1 MSTDRTDPVVRETR
15 SERPDAHPDR
25 TDRAP
30 PDPGASHADM
40 LAALDRVSRRLD
52 RVEADLERVG
62 SLLPSMLGSDSEV
75 ASDRLELSAHAGLPE
90 RVDVDDE
97 DEASGG
103 RRSLVPWLVVLVALG
118 LFGGGAWWVFSQP
131 GGSGRSSP
139 PVEETDLA
147 GVPGGQEQPV
157 AAAPV
162 EEPAAPLEEP
172 PPTASPTPDHV
183 AVADG
188 PVAGTLDEEAVPEVA
203 PEPPTPNYAALPDD
217 APQELRDLAAA
228 AEAGDGMAQ
237 HDLASWYAL
246 NASPPDLPRAA
257 YWYEQASDNGVVNAT
272 YNLGVLLQRGDG
284 LMRDMPRAL
293 ALFHEAAAANHS
305 HAQNA
310 LGLAYLNGQGVQRDP
325 VEAATWFST
334 AYANGN
340 ARGAYYLGRI
350 FEMGVDGA
358 PDLASAAAWFRV
370 AAVAGEPQALD
381 ALERLGVPLEPEPT
395 AVPVGP
401 VAAVPVDAAPSDGAE
416 DAAAASSVNLADEQ
430 TAVAEDTAAEDT
442 VAEDTAAE
450 DTVAEDGIAEPA
462 AAAPGEAAEDE
473 VDVATG
479 EDVAEETAPAD
490 AAADEDADADLSR
503 DEIRD
508 IQQLLTD
515 LNYDPGPVDGLMGS
529 RTEAAI
535 AEFQTAR
542 GLPETG
548 EPSLRLLDALRAAN
562 P

>member
-15 SERPDAHPDR
+15 PERPDAHPGRADR
-25 TDRAP
+25 TP

-52 RVEADLERVG
+52 RVEADLQRVG
-62 SLLPSMLGSDSEV
+62 SLLPSMLGSDSEL
-75 ASDRLELSAHAGLPE
+75 ASNRPELSVHAGLPE
-90 RVDVDDE
+90 RVAADDE
-97 DEASGG
+97 DADEDADEDSGG
-103 RRSLVPWLVVLVALG
+103 RRSLVPWLVVVVALG
-118 LFGGGAWWVFSQP
+118 LFSGGAWWVFSQP
-131 GGSGRSSP
+131 GGSGRLSA
-139 PVEETDLA
+139 PVEDTDLA
-147 GVPGGQEQPV
+147 DAPGGQEQPV

-162 EEPAAPLEEP
+162 DEPAAPLDGP
-172 PPTASPTPDHV
+172 PPAASPTPDHV

-188 PVAGTLDEEAVPEVA
+188 PVAGTLPEDAVPEVA

-217 APQELRDLAAA
+217 VSQEVRDLAAA

-246 NASPPDLPRAA
+246 NADPPDLPRAA

-293 ALFHEAAAANHS
+293 ALFRQAAAANHS

-401 VAAVPVDAAPSDGAE
+401 VAAVPVDAAPGDGAE

-430 TAVAEDTAAEDT
+430 TTVAEET
-442 VAEDTAAE
+442 VAEDAA
-450 DTVAEDGIAEPA
+450 AEPA
-462 AAAPGEAAEDE
+462 AEEAATEEIAAEDE
-473 VDVATG
+473 VAAD
-479 EDVAEETAPAD
+479 ETAAEAPAAED
-490 AAADEDADADLSR
+490 TATAGAAADENADDDLSR

-508 IQQLLTD
+508 IQRLLTD

-548 EPSLRLLDALRAAN
+548 EPSQRLLDALRAAN